1 MMEKEEI
8 LINTEYI
15 ELDKLLKVSGIAE
28 SGGQAFT
35 MVEKGII
42 RLNGKTVSEK
52 RRKIRPG
59 DIVNIDGKIQLTVI
73 KKNNEDK

>member
-1 MMEKEEI
+1 MDKEEI

-15 ELDKLLKVSGIAE
+15 EIDKLLKVSGIAE
-28 SGGQAFT
+28 SGGKAFM
-35 MVEKGII
+35 MVEQGRI

-59 DIVNIDGKIQLTVI
+59 DIVNIDGKMKLTVM
-73 KKNNEDK
+73 KKSDENK

>member
-1 MMEKEEI
+1 MGKEEI

-28 SGGQAFT
+28 SGGQAFM

-59 DIVNIDGKIQLTVI
+59 DIVNIDGKIRLTVI
-73 KKNNEDK
+73 KKSDENK